1 MNYFFHLG
9 EVVLVKDLNCLRDE
23 GIAVYETEDDCGNI
37 ISYCMRYGMMYS
49 IFESYEHKLPGSIG
63 VVCGGIYDRYLE
75 VKINDKIYMLPHFIL
90 KPLTKEIVELE
101 ENTYSDIEE

>member
-23 GIAVYETEDDCGNI
+23 GIAVYEAEDDCGNK

-63 VVCGGIYDRYLE
+63 VVCGGVYDRYLDVE
-75 VKINDKIYMLPHFIL
+75 IDGKTYMLPHFIL